1 MIPAMLP
8 FIVAVQDVFLWEAAQ
23 SHHHGWLD
31 LFHSTKMVSSKG
43 GFWFWVTWC
52 QVRAVGWVRNG
63 KDVFFCANTS
73 FTINDVELDTLS
85 QWRTHI
91 LALSGHIC
99 KPSCWVSVMIWWIT
113 SFGIPTF
120 MRLVWHLTGP
130 DPEQPWKMPHFYWFL
145 TLKVTL
151 SVVHSLPFHS
161 RTTCANW
168 KLQLMTKQLLICL
181 FSAYLMFLKYV
192 L

>member
-31 LFHSTKMVSSKG
+31 LFHGTKMVSSKG

-113 SFGIPTF
+113 SFGIPNFFAISLTF
-120 MRLVWHLTGP
+120 NRSWPRAALKNATFLLVLDTEGHP
-130 DPEQPWKMPHFYWFL
+130 KCCSF
-145 TLKVTL
+145 
-151 SVVHSLPFHS
+151 SSLPFS
-161 RTTCANW
+161 NNLC
-168 KLQLMTKQLLICL
+168 
-181 FSAYLMFLKYV
+181 
-192 L
+192 

>member
-31 LFHSTKMVSSKG
+31 LFHGTKMVSSKG

-91 LALSGHIC
+91 LAVRTHLQAFMLSFSNDLMNHQFWNSYFYAISLTFNRSWPRAALKNATFLLVLDTEGHPKC
-99 KPSCWVSVMIWWIT
+99 C
-113 SFGIPTF
+113 SF
-120 MRLVWHLTGP
+120 
-130 DPEQPWKMPHFYWFL
+130 
-145 TLKVTL
+145 
-151 SVVHSLPFHS
+151 SSLPFS
-161 RTTCANW
+161 NNLC
-168 KLQLMTKQLLICL
+168 
-181 FSAYLMFLKYV
+181 
-192 L
+192 